1 MKMKTRKSLPHEDP
15 TWANAGDTTLLCAGE
30 REAARIADAENPAVI
45 FPDNLMTATIS
56 IVPAA
61 YRA

>member
-1 MKMKTRKSLPHEDP
+1 MKMKTRKSWLHKEP
-15 TWANAGDTTLLCAGE
+15 TWADAWDTALLCAGE
-30 REAARIADAENPAVI
+30 REAARIADAENLAVI

-56 IVPAA
+56 TVPAA